1 MARLNKLLAD
11 GICFLVLSSLTPCFS
26 FASDNTDDYI
36 NHLLGIAES
45 ERVWEQLEWINLIHY
60 QSESSLAEDLVSQVD
75 DPLFFNAK
83 DGKTNPEAELKQTL
97 ISLFSENEKGDKH
110 AQCKFVARLNWL
122 KDTLYI
128 DTNRLPEVT
137 CTDYKEWR
145 KVIRTERVTLV
156 FPAYH
161 LNSPSSMFGHT
172 LLRLDPEKK
181 EGWSEWLSFAV
192 NFGANIQDSDDS
204 LAYAFKGLT
213 GGYPG
218 IFIVSPYYE
227 KIQEYNR
234 IEHRDIWEYEL
245 NLTSV
250 ETERMVKHLWE
261 LKEINFDYY
270 FFDENCSYRL
280 LELLEVAR
288 PGLELTDEFSLTAI
302 PVDTVRVIK
311 KHNLIKDIQY
321 RPSQIT
327 VLKSQLDVLNENE
340 VAMIEA
346 LSKNDEI
353 VTSKD
358 FLALARAK
366 QKLIINSAYQ
376 YLRYTK
382 TRGVRD
388 DMSSKQSYRLLKLL
402 NAYPTDLVI
411 PDVYELPS
419 DPVVSHDSRRISL
432 AYGVNAD
439 EKFGEIGYKFSFHDL
454 IDNETGFLRG
464 AQINIFSLKFR
475 SSSKSDLFL
484 ERLDLVDIFSLTP
497 RTHFFTPLSWKVITG
512 LERQRTNGRNEL
524 VAYVS
529 GGAGVSYA
537 LTKDSQFHS
546 LITARLE
553 SNDQLQKNI
562 EPAIGMLL
570 GSLFHFNTHTL
581 GLELKAEQFRNNLYR
596 VKASY
601 EHNIVINRNNA
612 FVLKMSR
619 EWQENDEF
627 NEAFFSY
634 QAYF

>member
-1 MARLNKLLAD
+1 MARINKLFTK
-11 GICFLVLSSLTPCFS
+11 GVYFFVLLSLIPCLS
-26 FASDNTDDYI
+26 FASDDINDYVD
-36 NHLLGIAES
+36 HLLGIAES
-45 ERVWEQLEWINLIHY
+45 KRAWQELEWINLIHY
-60 QSESSLAEDLVSQVD
+60 QSESSLSEGLISQVD
-75 DPLFFNAK
+75 DPLFFKAIN
-83 DGKTNPEAELKQTL
+83 GKTDPEAELKQTL
-97 ISLFSENEKGDKH
+97 ISLFSENEEGDAH
-110 AQCKFVARLNWL
+110 AQCKFVARLHWL
-122 KDTLYI
+122 KDILNI
-128 DTNRLPEVT
+128 DVDRLPEIT
-137 CTDYKEWR
+137 CSDYIEWR

-192 NFGANIQDSDDS
+192 NFGANIQETDDS

-218 IFIVSPYYE
+218 IFIVSPYYK

-245 NLTSV
+245 NLTAV

-261 LKEINFDYY
+261 LKDINFDYY

-288 PGLELTDEFSLTAI
+288 PGLELTDEFTLTAI

-311 KHNLIKDIQY
+311 KHDLIKEIQY

-327 VLKSQLDVLNENE
+327 VLKSQLDVLSEDE
-340 VAMIEA
+340 VTMVKELSETDA
-346 LSKNDEI
+346 LF
-353 VTSKD
+353 TSNK
-358 FLALARAK
+358 FLELTQAK
-366 QKLIINSAYQ
+366 QKLIIKSAYQ

-388 DMSSKQSYRLLKLL
+388 EVSSKQSYRLLKQL
-402 NAYPTDLVI
+402 NTYPSDLAI

-419 DPVVSHDSRRISL
+419 DPVVSHDSRRINL
-432 AYGVNAD
+432 AYGVNANT
-439 EKFGEIGYKFSFHDL
+439 KFGEIGYKFSFHDL
-454 IDNETGFLRG
+454 IDNEIGFLRG
-464 AQINIFSLKFR
+464 AQINIFSMRFR
-475 SSSKSDLFL
+475 SSSKTDLFL
-484 ERLDLVDIFSLTP
+484 ERFDLVDIFSLTP

-512 LERQRTNGRNEL
+512 LERQRTNGSNEL

-537 LTKDSQFHS
+537 LTEDSQFHS

-553 SNDQLQKNI
+553 NNDKLQRNI
-562 EPAIGMLL
+562 EPAIGLL
-570 GSLFHFNTHTL
+570 FGSLFHFDKHTL
-581 GLELKAEQFRNNLYR
+581 GLELKGEQFRNNLYR

-601 EHNIVINRNNA
+601 EHNFVIDRNNA
-612 FVLKMSR
+612 FVLKMTR
-619 EWQENDEF
+619 EWQESDEF
-627 NEAFFSY
+627 NEASFSY
-634 QAYF
+634 QRYF